1 MERNLLQEEPE
12 EQAEVEAV
20 CFPEEVAGHFREVAV
35 VAVRQSCV
43 LPKNSVGA
51 GAPMGKR

>member
-1 MERNLLQEEPE
+1 MKIRQPE
-12 EQAEVEAV
+12 EQAEVEVA
-20 CFPEEVAGHFREVAV
+20 CSPEEEAGHFQEVAV